1 MVMFR
6 IPSPNFRCKNTI
18 NMDLLIVLIL
28 TDVGIQKSGSC
39 PSNASNRD
47 YLMGKK
53 CTNGFDCRGV
63 KKCCYFSPE
72 LANKCIDPELQQVQC
87 FQQSR
92 IRESLGVESRA
103 MTRMPYT

>member
-28 TDVGIQKSGSC
+28 ADVGIQKSGSC

-53 CTNGFDCRGV
+53 CTNDFDCRGV

-72 LANKCIDPELQQVQC
+72 LANKCIDPELQ
-87 FQQSR
+87 
-92 IRESLGVESRA
+92 
-103 MTRMPYT
+103 